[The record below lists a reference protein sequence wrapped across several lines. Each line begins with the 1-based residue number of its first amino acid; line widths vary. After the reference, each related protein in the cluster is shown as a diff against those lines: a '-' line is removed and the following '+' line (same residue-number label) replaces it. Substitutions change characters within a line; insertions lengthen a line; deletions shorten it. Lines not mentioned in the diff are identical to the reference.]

1 MWTTFEVT
9 VLADLLISMHPQTDL
24 LQVMRFNSLL
34 FVALCATSAS
44 GFAFASSL
52 KVRSAASPVSTV
64 KQRKSNVFLSLDAA
78 APMKDVKKPK
88 GGEASIAAS
97 TFNLAKSIIGAGVL
111 SLPSGVAFFSDA
123 PMALVP
129 AVAICTVMGLVAG
142 YTFSLIGKACEQHN
156 ATSFQEA
163 WAKSVD
169 PKSAWMISG
178 GITAKCFFASLA
190 YSIIIG
196 DSFASLAKT
205 FGLPAMLAQRTNII
219 LLLTSMVL
227 FPLCSLKS
235 LNSLAPFSL
244 LGLGGTLYT
253 AVVMAIR
260 YFDGSYAAGGK
271 FFQTM
276 AVSARPTFSAGSG
289 ALNLKAFVLL
299 SMLSTSYISHYN
311 APKFFAELKNTS
323 MPRFNKVVGLAFAAS
338 IISFCF
344 MMSTGFLTFG
354 GATLGFV
361 LNNYAS
367 GDTLIS
373 FARLAIGMALLT
385 GYPFTFSALREGI
398 LDLANIKE
406 EEKRTNALRPL
417 TVGLLTVVTG
427 LAIALRDVGF
437 VVSISGA
444 MFGAALMFVVPALM
458 NIANTKAL
466 ANQKKIALTKGE
478 KFEIAANY
486 GIVGTGVSLGVLGV
500 AISVLRQMKKL

>member
-1 MWTTFEVT
+1 
-9 VLADLLISMHPQTDL
+9 
-24 LQVMRFNSLL
+24 MRFNSVL
-34 FVALCATSAS
+34 FIALCATSAS
-44 GFAFASSL
+44 GFAFASTL
-52 KVRSAASPVSTV
+52 KVRSTGSSSVNTIR
-64 KQRKSNVFLSLDAA
+64 QRKSNVFLSLDAA
-78 APMKDVKKPK
+78 ATKEVPKVK
-88 GGEASIAAS
+88 GGEATIATS

-123 PMALVP
+123 PMALLP
-129 AVAICTVMGLVAG
+129 AIAICSVMGLVAG

-163 WAKSVD
+163 WAKSVS
-169 PKSAWMISG
+169 PKTAWMISG

-196 DSFASLAKT
+196 DSFAALAKT
-205 FGLPAMLAQRTNII
+205 FSLPAMLAQRTNII
-219 LLLTSMVL
+219 LLLTSTVL

-271 FFQTM
+271 FFQSM
-276 AVSARPTFSAGSG
+276 AVASRPSFSSGSG
-289 ALNLKAFVLL
+289 GLNLKAFVLL

-323 MPRFNKVVGLAFAAS
+323 LPRFNKVVGLAFAAS
-338 IISFCF
+338 IATFCF

-354 GATLGFV
+354 GSTLGFV

-373 FARLAIGMALLT
+373 FARLAIGLALLT

-406 EEKRTNALRPL
+406 EEKRSNALRPL

-427 LAIALRDVGF
+427 LAIVLRDVGF

-444 MFGAALMFVVPALM
+444 MFGAALMFVVPAMM
-458 NIANTKAL
+458 NIANMRAL
-466 ANQKKIALTKGE
+466 AKQKNIALTKGQGV
-478 KFEIAANY
+478 EIAANY

-500 AISVLRQMKKL
+500 AISVLRQLKKL

>member
-1 MWTTFEVT
+1 MKTCY
-9 VLADLLISMHPQTDL
+9 I
-24 LQVMRFNSLL
+24 L
-34 FVALCATSAS
+34 FVSVAATCAS
-44 GFAFASSL
+44 GLVFAAPSKIRGGASSL
-52 KVRSAASPVSTV
+52 QQGTNPR
-64 KQRKSNVFLSLDAA
+64 QRRSNVFLSLDAA
-78 APMKDVKKPK
+78 ATIKEVPKSK
-88 GGEASIAAS
+88 GGEATVAAS

-111 SLPSGVAFFSDA
+111 SLPSGVAFFSDS
-123 PMALVP
+123 PTALLP
-129 AVAICTVMGLVAG
+129 AVGICTVMGLVAA

-156 ATSFQEA
+156 ASSFADA
-163 WAKSVD
+163 WSKSVD
-169 PKSAWMISG
+169 PKTAWMISG

-219 LLLTSMVL
+219 LLLTSVVL

-271 FFQTM
+271 FFNAM
-276 AVSARPTFSAGSG
+276 AASARPTFSASG
-289 ALNLKAFVLL
+289 GGLNVKAFVLL

-311 APKFFAELKNTS
+311 APKFYAELKNTS
-323 MPRFNKVVGLAFAAS
+323 MPRFNKVVSLAFAAS
-338 IISFCF
+338 IIAFCF

-354 GATLGFV
+354 GSTLGFV

-373 FARLAIGMALLT
+373 FARLAIGLALLT

-406 EEKRTNALRPL
+406 ETKRSDALRPL
-417 TVGLLTVVTG
+417 TVGLLAIVTG
-427 LAIALRDVGF
+427 LAIVLRDVGF

-466 ANQKKIALTKGE
+466 AKQKNIALTSGE
-478 KFEIAANY
+478 NFEIAANY

-500 AISVLRQMKKL
+500 TISVLRQLKKL

>member
-1 MWTTFEVT
+1 MYLRKSRLSHLNTKS
-9 VLADLLISMHPQTDL
+9 AK
-24 LQVMRFNSLL
+24 MRFCSVILVSI
-34 FVALCATSAS
+34 FATYAS
-44 GFAFASSL
+44 GFAFAGRSGSSAL
-52 KVRSAASPVSTV
+52 KQSVSSRQRRS
-64 KQRKSNVFLSLDAA
+64 NFFLSLDAA
-78 APMKDVKKPK
+78 AAVKEVPKAK
-88 GGEASIAAS
+88 GGEATIATS

-129 AVAICTVMGLVAG
+129 AIAICTAMGLMAG

-163 WAKSVD
+163 WAKSVS
-169 PKSAWMISG
+169 PKTAWMISG

-205 FGLPAMLAQRTNII
+205 FGLPALLAQRTNII
-219 LLLTSMVL
+219 LLLTSLVL

-271 FFQTM
+271 FFQAM
-276 AVSARPTFSAGSG
+276 AATARPSFSAGSG

-311 APKFFAELKNTS
+311 APKFFTELKNTS
-323 MPRFNKVVGLAFAAS
+323 MPRFNKVIGLAFAAS
-338 IISFCF
+338 IGTFCF

-354 GATLGFV
+354 GSTLGFV

-367 GDTLIS
+367 GDKLIS
-373 FARLAIGMALLT
+373 FARLAIGLALLT

-406 EEKRTNALRPL
+406 EEKRSNAIRPL
-417 TVGLLTVVTG
+417 TVGLLAIVTSM
-427 LAIALRDVGF
+427 AIVLRDVGF

-458 NIANTKAL
+458 NIANMKAL
-466 ANQKKIALTKGE
+466 AKQKAVALTQGE
-478 KFEIAANY
+478 KLEIVGNY

-500 AISVLRQMKKL
+500 AISILRQLKKI